1 MFESYHHGLSER
13 TQAAGRAALE
23 RYRALDD
30 QFGLAQA
37 QFNLAEMASALGD
50 LEEAKGGYE
59 GALAAARDGG
69 PLWAHMASL
78 VRLGTLYSLEG
89 DEARAAALHAELVV
103 LARRSGQRRA
113 FGHLYNELGA
123 VARARGDLERAR
135 QLHQEALAIVQGL
148 IGWSVPHTLAS
159 LACAEAR
166 LGDLEGAATHLRE
179 AADLLLSTPQP
190 ATAALVLT
198 GEALVALGRDRPD
211 QAARLLAAAEA
222 THQRIGTVPVV
233 AERREQELVAAAVQG
248 ALDPDALAAARAAG
262 QALDPGAFL
271 RDLVASA

>member
-1 MFESYHHGLSER
+1 
-13 TQAAGRAALE
+13 
-23 RYRALDD
+23 
-30 QFGLAQA
+30 
-37 QFNLAEMASALGD
+37 
-50 LEEAKGGYE
+50 
-59 GALAAARDGG
+59 
-69 PLWAHMASL
+69 
-78 VRLGTLYSLEG
+78 
-89 DEARAAALHAELVV
+89 
-103 LARRSGQRRA
+103 
-113 FGHLYNELGA
+113 
-123 VARARGDLERAR
+123 
-135 QLHQEALAIVQGL
+135 VQGL

-248 ALDPDALAAARAAG
+248 ALDPDALAAARAAARAAG